1 MSRNRYTLFACY
13 FGYITQAIINS
24 LLPLLFVTLQHQ
36 FRLSV
41 SQIGFMV
48 SYNFIM
54 QILVD
59 LFAAKYADRIG
70 YRRCMIWAHIT
81 AAVGIAGLGFFPFVL
96 PDPYIG
102 LLVCVTIS
110 AMGGGLIEALVGPI
124 VQALPLERKE
134 SAIGIL
140 HSFYCWGHAGVVI
153 FTTLFFQLAGTEN
166 WRLLCALWAVIP
178 AAKEFGVSYMNLC
191 KDLLAL
197 VGEVLPQPKSAV
209 RRGSYIVYYK
219 ESENIEDMLT
229 YIGAVLSSLE
239 MMNIKIEKDIKN
251 RVNRRMNCD
260 NANMD
265 KTLNASL
272 SQVADI
278 KYIFEQKSE
287 SFLPEELYQVA
298 KLRLEN
304 PEMSLREL
312 CESVEPPLS
321 RSGMNHRLKKISEI
335 ANNIRNG
342 KI

>member
-1 MSRNRYTLFACY
+1 MS
-13 FGYITQAIINS
+13 
-24 LLPLLFVTLQHQ
+24 
-36 FRLSV
+36 
-41 SQIGFMV
+41 
-48 SYNFIM
+48 
-54 QILVD
+54 
-59 LFAAKYADRIG
+59 FAANLKDEL
-70 YRRCMIWAHIT
+70 CKD
-81 AAVGIAGLGFFPFVL
+81 VP
-96 PDPYIG
+96 
-102 LLVCVTIS
+102 
-110 AMGGGLIEALVGPI
+110 E
-124 VQALPLERKE
+124 EE
-134 SAIGIL
+134 SAIHALLYGFLIFSHKFNADEISFSVVHEPTARLFAEALATHCGISAKIIFHERARGTL
-140 HSFYCWGHAGVVI
+140 YKVSVEKASERRKVLEAFYHMPKEP
-153 FTTLFFQLAGTEN
+153 TLRINRANIEN
-166 WRLLCALWAVIP
+166 EEDVPYFLRGAYLVCGSLTDPNKEYHL
-178 AAKEFGVSYMNLC
+178 EFGVSYMNLC